1 MMSNEETR
9 FFRNMFH
16 DDGAVDIPTEVLK
29 SRTQS
34 CINKI
39 LKNFDACERNCSGGW
54 CLWLLHNGLG

>member
-1 MMSNEETR
+1 
-9 FFRNMFH
+9 MFH